1 MKNPKDKVEFSLKD
15 QSSSTPIDTSQSK
28 HTRTSE
34 SISQFLKYNSKAKS
48 ADSEDID
55 SWHFILYL
63 THFPYLNQCEALLFQ
78 CKGRFIL

>member
-1 MKNPKDKVEFSLKD
+1 MRNPKDKVEFSLKD

-55 SWHFILYL
+55 LWHLYIIKL
-63 THFPYLNQCEALLFQ
+63 SFH
-78 CKGRFIL
+78 I